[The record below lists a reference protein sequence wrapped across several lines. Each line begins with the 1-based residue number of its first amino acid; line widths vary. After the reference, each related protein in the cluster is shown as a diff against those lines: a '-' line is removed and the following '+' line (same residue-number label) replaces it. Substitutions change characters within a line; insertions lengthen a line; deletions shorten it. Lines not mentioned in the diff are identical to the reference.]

1 MVISTERS
9 YSKDD
14 LQVLDLVDH
23 PVWVFDVV
31 NKCMWWAN
39 QEAVSF
45 WNANSLEELL
55 NRDFATDMSETVAKK
70 NLDTLERFKRK
81 ERVKESVS
89 QACCVSFWRRRI
101 IVKCR

>member
-55 NRDFATDMSETVAKK
+55 NRDFATDMSEVVAKK
-70 NLDTLERFKRK
+70 NLDTLERLKRK